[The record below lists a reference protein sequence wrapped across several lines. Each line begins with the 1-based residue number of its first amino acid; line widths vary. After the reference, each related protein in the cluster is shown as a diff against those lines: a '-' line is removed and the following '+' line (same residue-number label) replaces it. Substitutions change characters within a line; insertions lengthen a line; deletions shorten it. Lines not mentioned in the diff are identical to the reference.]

1 MPGLR
6 LSWLP
11 QELAI
16 CQLASDAPIPE
27 WAKSSAFSSITR
39 TPAELSIVCERAAVP
54 ANALPE
60 TSRDTL
66 SCDQPWKALRI
77 EGPLDLNLIGI
88 ALQVLEPL
96 AAAGISVFV
105 ISTFDT
111 DYILVRGENVAKTTE
126 ALTASGHAFG
136 E

>member
-1 MPGLR
+1 MPGLQ

-16 CQLASDAPIPE
+16 CQLPPDAPIPE
-27 WAKSSAFSSITR
+27 WAQSSAFVSITR
-39 TPAELSIVCERAAVP
+39 TPAELSIVCECP
-54 ANALPE
+54 SLPD
-60 TSRDTL
+60 SIPGAIRDA
-66 SCDQPWKALRI
+66 PWKALRI

-88 ALQVLEPL
+88 ALQILEPL

-111 DYILVRGENVAKTTE
+111 DYILVRCQYVTRATDV
-126 ALTASGHAFG
+126 LTGAGHSFQK
-136 E
+136 

>member
-1 MPGLR
+1 MPGLQLR
-6 LSWLP
+6 WLP

-16 CQLASDAPIPE
+16 CQLPPDAPIPE
-27 WAKSSAFSSITR
+27 WARSSAFVSITR
-39 TPAELSIVCERAAVP
+39 TPAELSVVCERSV
-54 ANALPE
+54 LPE
-60 TSRDTL
+60 TIPATKFDA
-66 SCDQPWKALRI
+66 PWKALRI

-126 ALTASGHAFG
+126 ALTASGHTFEG
-136 E
+136 